1 MAKHAIL
8 SASGAEKWSNCAAAP
23 RMEMLAPKED
33 NSFYSAQGTAAHYLA
48 SETLNEGHFR
58 VGEALLGWTIHVTP
72 EGDCCLDP
80 DGKDAKLANAE
91 FSFEIDDEMIGH
103 VNTYLAAI
111 KDFKGDD
118 GTLFVEQRVS
128 LKCITDEEDE
138 EGEDAEG
145 TADTIIIRGTELQV
159 HDLKYG
165 MLFVPVGKQLIMY
178 AKAVYEEYSLIFDI
192 DRILLGIHQPR
203 IGSMPILSMSVDE
216 LNEEAGKLSK
226 AAVLATQ
233 LLSAESVTDVEPY
246 LVVGE
251 HCRKNYCKARTFC
264 PAYRAEMNKV
274 RLVDLTSIE
283 SLVEA
288 AQHLE
293 AAEDCCKQIRARI
306 ITEVL
311 NGVEVPGYKAVMGKE
326 GNRKW
331 EDEKAAEEMLASSM
345 KLKHEII
352 YDKSLK
358 SPTAIEKA
366 AKKGDVGPKQWKRI
380 QEIIVRDEAK
390 VTVVPES
397 DKRPAVKIEGSDP
410 LDDFDLVE

>member
-33 NSFYSAQGTAAHYLA
+33 NSFYSAQGTAAHFLA

-58 VGEALLGWTIHVTP
+58 VGEADIGSVIHVF
-72 EGDCCLDP
+72 ENGDCTKCNGS
-80 DGKDAKLANAE
+80 GKWDSEFQFTVDDAMVE
-91 FSFEIDDEMIGH
+91 H

-118 GTLFVEQRVS
+118 GTLFVEQKASIEV
-128 LKCITDEEDE
+128 ITKE
-138 EGEDAEG
+138 EGAEG
-145 TADTIIIRGTELQV
+145 TADTVIIRGTELQI

-165 MLFVPVGKQLIMY
+165 MTFVDATLNKQLIMY
-178 AKAVYEEYSLIFDI
+178 AKAVYEEYSLLFDI
-192 DRILLGIHQPR
+192 DKILLVIHQPR
-203 IGSMPILSMSVDE
+203 LGSMPTFSMTVDE
-216 LNEEAGKLSK
+216 LNYEVDALYL
-226 AAVLATQ
+226 AAKIATS
-233 LLSAESVTDVEPY
+233 LLEAESVTDVEPY

-293 AAEDCCKQIRARI
+293 SAEDCCKQIRARI

-311 NGVEVPGYKAVMGKE
+311 NGNEVPGYKAVMGKE

-331 EDEKAAEEMLASSM
+331 EDEKVAEEMLASSM

-358 SPTAIEKA
+358 SPTSIEKA
-366 AKKGDVGPKQWKRI
+366 AKKGEVGPKQWKRI

-397 DKRPAVKIEGSDP
+397 DKRPAVKIEGNDP

>member
-8 SASGAEKWSNCAAAP
+8 SASGAEKWSNCVAAP
-23 RMEMLAPKED
+23 RMEMLAPNED
-33 NSFYSAQGTAAHYLA
+33 NSFYAAQGTAAHYLA
-48 SETLNEGHFR
+48 SETLDEGHFR
-58 VGEALLGWTIHVTP
+58 VGEAMFGWTIHVTP

-80 DGKDAKLANAE
+80 DGKDAKIANAE
-91 FSFEIDDEMIGH
+91 FSFTIDDEMVEN
-103 VNTYLAAI
+103 VNTYLAAVE
-111 KDFKGDD
+111 DFKGD
-118 GTLFVEQRVS
+118 GMLFVEQKAGIEV
-128 LKCITDEEDE
+128 ITKE
-138 EGEDAEG
+138 EGAEG
-145 TADTIIIRGTELQV
+145 TADAVIIRGTELQI

-165 MLFVPVGKQLIMY
+165 MTWVPVGKQLLMY
-178 AKAVYEEYSLIFDI
+178 AKAVYEEYSLFCDI
-192 DRILLGIHQPR
+192 DKILLVIHQPR
-203 IGSMPILSMSVDE
+203 LGSMPTHSITVDE
-216 LNEEAGKLSK
+216 LNEEVAKLST
-226 AAVLATQ
+226 AAELATS
-233 LLSAESVTDVEPY
+233 LLEAESIADVEPY

-264 PAYRAEMNKV
+264 PAYRDEMNKV

-311 NGVEVPGYKAVMGKE
+311 NGNEVPGYKAVMGKE

-331 EDEKAAEEMLASSM
+331 GDEKAAEEMLASSM

-358 SPTAIEKA
+358 SPTSIEKA
-366 AKKGDVGPKQWKRI
+366 AKKGEVGPKQWKRI

-397 DKRPAVKIEGSDP
+397 DKRPAVKVGGSDP
-410 LDDFDLVE
+410 LDDFELVE

>member
-23 RMEMLAPKED
+23 RMEMLTPKED
-33 NSFYSAQGTAAHYLA
+33 NSFHAAQGTAAHFLA
-48 SETLNEGHFR
+48 SETLNEGSFR
-58 VGEALLGWTIHVTP
+58 VGEAMLGYTIHVMP
-72 EGDCCLDP
+72 NGDSGFDHSGLMSKEW
-80 DGKDAKLANAE
+80 GAE
-91 FSFEIDDEMIGH
+91 FSFVIDEEMVEN

-118 GTLFVEQRVS
+118 GTLFVEQRASIEV
-128 LKCITDEEDE
+128 ITKE
-138 EGEDAEG
+138 EGAEG
-145 TADTIIIRGTELQV
+145 TADAVIIRGTELQI

-165 MLFVPVGKQLIMY
+165 MIFVDATLNKQLIMY
-178 AKAVYEEYSLIFDI
+178 AKAVYEEYSLLFDI
-192 DRILLGIHQPR
+192 DRILLVIHQPR
-203 IGSMPILSMSVDE
+203 LGSMTTQSMTIDE
-216 LNEEAGKLSK
+216 LTIESMELET
-226 AAVLATQ
+226 AARLAT
-233 LLSAESVTDVEPY
+233 LLLEAERVTDVEPY

-274 RLVDLTSIE
+274 RLVDLTNIE

-331 EDEKAAEEMLASSM
+331 EDEKVAEEMLASSM

-352 YDKSLK
+352 YNKSLK
-358 SPTAIEKA
+358 SPTSIEKA
-366 AKKGDVGPKQWKRI
+366 AKKGEVGPKQWKRI

-397 DKRPAVKIEGSDP
+397 DKRPAVKIEGNDP

>member
-58 VGEALLGWTIHVTP
+58 VAEAAEGRVIHVN
-72 EGDCCLDP
+72 EAGDCCFDP
-80 DGKDAKLANAE
+80 GGKSGKDWGAE
-91 FSFEIDDEMIGH
+91 FSFVIDDEMVEH

-118 GTLFVEQRVS
+118 GTLFVEQKASIEV
-128 LKCITDEEDE
+128 ITKE
-138 EGEDAEG
+138 EGAEG
-145 TADTIIIRGTELQV
+145 TADAVIIRGTELQI

-165 MLFVPVGKQLIMY
+165 MTFVDATLNKQLIMY
-178 AKAVYEEYSLIFDI
+178 AKAVYEEYSLLFDI
-192 DRILLGIHQPR
+192 DKILLAIHQPR
-203 IGSMPILSMSVDE
+203 LNSMPTFSMTVDE
-216 LNEEAGKLSK
+216 LNGEVAKLSD
-226 AAVLATQ
+226 AAELATS
-233 LLSAESVTDVEPY
+233 LLEAEHVNDVKAH

-311 NGVEVPGYKAVMGKE
+311 AGNEVPGYKAVMGKE

-358 SPTAIEKA
+358 SPTSIEKA
-366 AKKGDVGPKQWKRI
+366 AKKGEVGPKQWKRI